1 MSRSAGDGLSPN
13 ERSAPSE
20 RRSSA
25 QDRPAAT
32 ISGAPSAR
40 IRTVERGCIE
50 HAAGRG
56 ATLAETYRNL
66 IGGRWVDA
74 RSGATFT
81 SVSPANHDEVVG
93 TFPASGADD
102 VDDAV
107 EAAKRA
113 FPAWSLMPAPKR
125 GEILFRIAR
134 LLAEHKEEL
143 ARLMTREMGKVLPEA
158 RGDVQEAIDVAY
170 YMAGEGRRMFGQTVP
185 SEMPDKF
192 AMAIRRPIGV
202 VGIITPWNFP
212 VAIPGWKLF
221 PALICGNTAVI
232 KPASDTP
239 ACMAR
244 FVELLMEG
252 GLPDGVVNLVTGS
265 GGDVGNAI
273 VEHPDVRVISFTG
286 HTETGVEISRRA
298 ATTLKR
304 VSLELGG
311 KNAIVIWEDA
321 DLQLALDSVIW
332 SAFGT
337 SGQRCTAASR
347 LIVHRGV
354 HDQFVSMLRDRVDKL
369 VLGDG
374 LLEETDV
381 GPVINDRA
389 VEKIAS
395 YAAIGRQEA
404 DRVIGGEAAR
414 EGALG
419 KGSFFQPTVFTNAKP
434 DARIAQEEIFGPVAT
449 IVPVST
455 WEETVEVV
463 NSVKY
468 GLSSSL
474 FTRDVNLAFRSIRD
488 FDTGLGYV
496 NHGTIGAEAHLPFG
510 GTKATGNGH
519 REVGQAAL
527 EFFSEWKSVYIDYSG
542 KLQRAQ
548 IDTTFADQE

>member
-1 MSRSAGDGLSPN
+1 MSTTA
-13 ERSAPSE
+13 ERT
-20 RRSSA
+20 
-25 QDRPAAT
+25 AT
-32 ISGAPSAR
+32 K
-40 IRTVERGCIE
+40 
-50 HAAGRG
+50 
-56 ATLAETYRNL
+56 TYRNL
-66 IGGRWVDA
+66 IGGEWAEA
-74 RSGATFT
+74 RSGKTFT

-93 TFPASGADD
+93 VFPASGPED
-102 VDDAV
+102 VDAAV
-107 EAAKRA
+107 GAAMAA

-125 GEILFRIAR
+125 GEILFKVAR

-143 ARLMTREMGKVLPEA
+143 SRLMTREMGKVLTEA

-170 YMAGEGRRMFGQTVP
+170 YMAGEGRRMFGMTVP

-202 VGIITPWNFP
+202 VGLITPWNFP

-239 ACMAR
+239 ACAVR

-252 GLPDGVVNLVTGS
+252 GIPDGVVNVVTGS
-265 GGDVGNAI
+265 GTDVGHAL

-286 HTETGVEISRRA
+286 HTETGIDISRRA
-298 ATTLKR
+298 ADTLKR

-311 KNAIVIWEDA
+311 KNPIVIWEDA
-321 DLQLALDSVIW
+321 DLQLALDSVVW

-337 SGQRCTAASR
+337 SGQRCTAAPR

-354 HDQFVSMLRDRVDKL
+354 HDEFVEMLRKRVGAL

-374 LLEETDV
+374 LDPATDV
-381 GPVINDRA
+381 GPVINDVA
-389 VEKIAS
+389 VDRIDG
-395 YAAIGRQEA
+395 YMRVGR
-404 DRVIGGEAAR
+404 GEAELVVGGRPAR
-414 EGALG
+414 DGALA
-419 KGSFFQPTVFTNAKP
+419 KGSFFEPTIFTEVKP
-434 DARIAQEEIFGPVAT
+434 DARIAQEEIFGPVT
-449 IVPVST
+449 SVIPVTS
-455 WEETVEVV
+455 WDEAVRIV

-488 FDTGLGYV
+488 FDSGLGYV

-510 GTKATGNGH
+510 GTKSTGNGH

-527 EFFSEWKSVYIDYSG
+527 DFFSEWKSVYVDYSG

-548 IDTTFADQE
+548 IDMTFVDQEQV

>member
-1 MSRSAGDGLSPN
+1 
-13 ERSAPSE
+13 
-20 RRSSA
+20 
-25 QDRPAAT
+25 
-32 ISGAPSAR
+32 
-40 IRTVERGCIE
+40 V
-50 HAAGRG
+50 
-56 ATLAETYRNL
+56 YRNL
-66 IGGRWVDA
+66 IGGEWVDA

-81 SVSPANHDEVVG
+81 SVSPANREDLVG
-93 TFPASGADD
+93 EFAASAAAD
-102 VDDAV
+102 VDAAV
-107 EAAKRA
+107 EAARRA
-113 FPAWSLMPAPKR
+113 FPPWSLLPAPKR
-125 GEILFRIAR
+125 GEILFRIGR
-134 LLAEHKEEL
+134 LLTEHKEEL
-143 ARLMTREMGKVLPEA
+143 SRLMTREMGKVLPEA

-170 YMAGEGRRMFGQTVP
+170 YMAGEGRRLFGQTVP

-192 AMAIRRPIGV
+192 AMSIRRPIGV

-212 VAIPGWKLF
+212 VAIPAWKLF
-221 PALICGNTAVI
+221 PALICGNTVVM

-239 ACMAR
+239 ACMVR

-252 GLPDGVVNLVTGS
+252 GLPDGVVNVVTGT
-265 GGDVGNAI
+265 GAEVGNPL

-286 HTETGVEISRRA
+286 HTSTGIEISRRA
-298 ATTLKR
+298 AETLKR

-311 KNAIVIWEDA
+311 KNPIVIWEDA
-321 DLQLALDSVIW
+321 DLDLALDSVIW

-347 LIVHRGV
+347 LIVHRAV
-354 HDQFVSMLRDRVDKL
+354 HDEFVGRLRDRVGRL

-374 LLEETDV
+374 LLETTDV
-381 GPVINDRA
+381 GPVINETA
-389 VEKIAS
+389 VERIAG
-395 YAAIGRQEA
+395 YAEIGRKEA
-404 DRVIGGEAAR
+404 QLVIGGAPAR
-414 EGALG
+414 DGDLA
-419 KGSFFQPTVFTNAKP
+419 KGSFFQPTIFTEVKP
-434 DARIAQEEIFGPVAT
+434 DARIAQEEIFGPVASV
-449 IVPVST
+449 IPVDS
-455 WEETVEVV
+455 WEKTVQIV

-488 FDTGLGYV
+488 FESGLGYV

-548 IDTTFADQE
+548 IDTTFVDQE

>member
-1 MSRSAGDGLSPN
+1 M
-13 ERSAPSE
+13 
-20 RRSSA
+20 
-25 QDRPAAT
+25 
-32 ISGAPSAR
+32 
-40 IRTVERGCIE
+40 
-50 HAAGRG
+50 
-56 ATLAETYRNL
+56 YRNL
-66 IGGRWVDA
+66 IGGEWVDA

-81 SVSPANHDEVVG
+81 SLSPANREDVVG
-93 TFPASGADD
+93 EFPASGAAD
-102 VDDAV
+102 VDAAVDA
-107 EAAKRA
+107 ARRA
-113 FPAWSLMPAPKR
+113 FPAWSLLPAPKR
-125 GEILFRIAR
+125 GEMLFRIAR

-143 ARLMTREMGKVLPEA
+143 SRLMTREMGKVLPEA

-170 YMAGEGRRMFGQTVP
+170 YMAGEGRRLFGQTVP

-192 AMAIRRPIGV
+192 AMSIRRPIGV

-221 PALICGNTAVI
+221 PALICGNTVVM

-239 ACMAR
+239 ACMVR

-252 GLPDGVVNLVTGS
+252 GLPDGVVNVVTGS
-265 GGDVGNAI
+265 GTDVGNAI
-273 VEHPDVRVISFTG
+273 VDHPDVRVISFTG
-286 HTETGVEISRRA
+286 HTSTGIEISRRA
-298 ATTLKR
+298 AETLKR

-311 KNAIVIWEDA
+311 KNPIVIWEDA
-321 DLQLALDSVIW
+321 DLDLALDSVIW

-347 LIVHRGV
+347 LVVHRAV
-354 HDQFVSMLRDRVDKL
+354 HDEFVGRLRDRVGRL

-374 LLEETDV
+374 LLETTDV
-381 GPVINDRA
+381 GPVINETA
-389 VEKIAS
+389 VERIAN

-404 DRVIGGEAAR
+404 QLVIGGEPAR
-414 EGALG
+414 DGDLA
-419 KGSFFQPTVFTNAKP
+419 KGSFFQPTIFTEVKP
-434 DARIAQEEIFGPVAT
+434 EARIAQEEIFGPVASV
-449 IVPVST
+449 IPVDS
-455 WEETVEVV
+455 WEEAVRIV

-488 FDTGLGYV
+488 FESGLGYV

-527 EFFSEWKSVYIDYSG
+527 DFFSEWKSVYIDYSG

-548 IDTTFADQE
+548 IDTTFVDQE

>member
-1 MSRSAGDGLSPN
+1 VSN
-13 ERSAPSE
+13 
-20 RRSSA
+20 
-25 QDRPAAT
+25 
-32 ISGAPSAR
+32 
-40 IRTVERGCIE
+40 
-50 HAAGRG
+50 
-56 ATLAETYRNL
+56 RNL
-66 IGGRWVDA
+66 IGDHWVPA
-74 RSGATFT
+74 ASGAIFT
-81 SVSPANHDEVVG
+81 SVSPANHDDVIGE
-93 TFPASGADD
+93 FAASGPQD
-102 VDDAV
+102 VDAAV
-107 EAAKRA
+107 EAARA
-113 FPAWSLMPAPKR
+113 AYPAWSLMPAPKR
-125 GEILFRIAR
+125 GEILFKVAR

-143 ARLMTREMGKVLPEA
+143 SRLMTREMGKVLAEA

-170 YMAGEGRRMFGQTVP
+170 YMAGEGRRLFGQTVP

-192 AMAIRRPIGV
+192 AMAIRRSIGV

-239 ACMAR
+239 ACLVR

-252 GLPDGVVNLVTGS
+252 GIPAGVVNLVTGS
-265 GGDVGNAI
+265 GAEVGNAI
-273 VEHPDVRVISFTG
+273 VDHPDVRVISFTG

-298 ATTLKR
+298 AETLKR

-311 KNAIVIWEDA
+311 KNPIVIWEDA
-321 DLQLALDSVIW
+321 DLDLALDSVVW

-347 LIVHRGV
+347 IVVHRSI
-354 HDQFVSMLRDRVDKL
+354 HDAFTEMLRKRVAAL

-374 LLEETDV
+374 LDPKTDV
-381 GPVINDRA
+381 GPVINDTA
-389 VEKIAS
+389 VDKIAS
-395 YAAIGRQEA
+395 YAVIGRNEGEL
-404 DRVIGGEAAR
+404 VIGGEPAR
-414 EGALG
+414 DGDLAR
-419 KGSFFQPTVFTNAKP
+419 GSFFQPTIFAEVRPN
-434 DARIAQEEIFGPVAT
+434 ARIAQEEIFGPVT
-449 IVPVST
+449 SIIPVDT
-455 WEETVEVV
+455 WEEAVSVV
-463 NSVKY
+463 NGVKY

-488 FDTGLGYV
+488 FESGLGYV

-527 EFFSEWKSVYIDYSG
+527 DFFSEWKSVYIDYSG

-548 IDTTFADQE
+548 IDMTFVDQE